1 MQIYGLPSKGKGCC
15 VHFRA
20 ALGPEKPRAPALPR
34 ACAVG
39 KGHELHAG
47 AESKAKPPLHK
58 AHPCTD
64 DSAVCQVSA
73 PLPEEV
79 KLQEGWEKPWGTVE
93 GGTQGCRGAA
103 A

>member
-1 MQIYGLPSKGKGCC
+1 MLQSSP
-15 VHFRA
+15 
-20 ALGPEKPRAPALPR
+20 GP
-34 ACAVG
+34 CAVG

-58 AHPCTD
+58 AH
-64 DSAVCQVSA
+64 VHRCQVSA

-93 GGTQGCRGAA
+93 GGTQGSEELQPEQSHSHSF
-103 A
+103 